1 MTDFSDFKAQIAEYA
16 NRQDWAD
23 AIVIGFIRQA
33 EQKLNAE
40 LRVDRMIKFSQALI
54 NGRCIALP
62 DDWLAMELIRIANP
76 NVPSGFL
83 PIRYKSRDEFYTT
96 TDNWMYGFY
105 TIQGRQLF
113 IGGAPDAVNGQAA
126 LITYYGEVP
135 VFSDTTPS
143 WVYSKYPSLYLSAA
157 MMHAFLHAVGEEDKA
172 AGAKQ
177 LTEDTIN
184 KLNALHLTS
193 RASGSRVVRSR
204 VRSFRMKMACFG
216 SFGSDRYGGARPG
229 DRGRDMRLRRLSGRA
244 VASTDHEP
252 RRLSLRIDDDGAGT
266 LGEAQGAPPVAPE
279 ASTPPEPPKPPTPL
293 PEPKK

>member
-23 AIVIGFIRQA
+23 AIVTGFIRQA

-113 IGGAPDAVNGQAA
+113 IGGAPDTVNGQAA

-204 VRSFRMKMACFG
+204 IRSFG
-216 SFGSDRYGGARPG
+216 
-229 DRGRDMRLRRLSGRA
+229 
-244 VASTDHEP
+244 
-252 RRLSLRIDDDGAGT
+252 
-266 LGEAQGAPPVAPE
+266 
-279 ASTPPEPPKPPTPL
+279 
-293 PEPKK
+293 